1 MTELE
6 KELEDV
12 IGKAVAE
19 PVKPTPLR
27 TVPPPPAQS
36 LTQQWDTL
44 AKIESELRT
53 RIRRERGMI
62 TAEHDRLWT
71 ETRTDYDRRIDEAV
85 AKLESERQT
94 ALRTLADQTAAKLRE
109 HDLLKERMG

>member
-27 TVPPPPAQS
+27 PIPPAPQS
-36 LTQQWDTL
+36 LTQQWDALTR
-44 AKIESELRT
+44 IESELRN

-62 TAEHDRLWT
+62 IAEHDRLWT
-71 ETRTDYDRRIDEAV
+71 ETKTDYDRRIDDAV
-85 AKLESERQT
+85 AKLESERQA
-94 ALRTLADQTAAKLRE
+94 ALRTLADQTAVKLRE